1 MRNSRANLNLMAVS
15 MLLRETAINT
25 PQTLSH
31 SLLVDVGDYLNLDV
45 RRESNADEANGRE
58 EPDLIYDNGATAS
71 GSFNFNK
78 LQPHQAGLILA
89 YGLGSV
95 STAAA
100 GSGYAHTITPINGDL
115 DLARSN
121 PSFTA
126 AQRIGQTLNKRR
138 FASCFIDSFSMT
150 FAADDWV
157 KAKADIKGTGLYAD
171 TVIEEEVEALDNA
184 TSLTLAANGVQGA
197 TAAERLDNVQVVR
210 ATVGG
215 GVQFA
220 TVSAVSAA
228 TPAVLTISSLGG
240 SGATVTYKVL
250 YTPTEPAWATFPA
263 RVTETPLRVAQACLY
278 LGGSW
283 SGSAF
288 VGGKQL
294 ASELSSF
301 EWTCN
306 NNLAVEFTPCAGG
319 SYAGRAY
326 RGGRNQIIKLSREL
340 RDWLVQQ
347 YMGTNETFG
356 LHLLCEGAEYTS
368 GHKYTVELIF
378 PQLGVLSAPLST
390 NGKRVAEAGD
400 LQVLQHA
407 TYGSVIARV
416 KNLVAT
422 YAA

>member
-58 EPDLIYDNGATAS
+58 EPDMIYDNGATAS
-71 GSFNFNK
+71 GSFNFTK

-171 TVIEEEVEALDNA
+171 TVIEEEVSALDTA

-263 RVTETPLRVAQACLY
+263 RVAETPLRVAQACL
-278 LGGSW
+278 
-283 SGSAF
+283 
-288 VGGKQL
+288 
-294 ASELSSF
+294 
-301 EWTCN
+301 
-306 NNLAVEFTPCAGG
+306 
-319 SYAGRAY
+319 
-326 RGGRNQIIKLSREL
+326 
-340 RDWLVQQ
+340 
-347 YMGTNETFG
+347 
-356 LHLLCEGAEYTS
+356 
-368 GHKYTVELIF
+368 
-378 PQLGVLSAPLST
+378 
-390 NGKRVAEAGD
+390 
-400 LQVLQHA
+400 
-407 TYGSVIARV
+407 
-416 KNLVAT
+416 
-422 YAA
+422 

>member
-45 RRESNADEANGRE
+45 RRENNADEANGKE

-71 GSFNFNK
+71 GSLNFNK
-78 LQPHQAGLILA
+78 VQPHQAGLILA
-89 YGLGSV
+89 YGLGAV
-95 STAAA
+95 ATTAA
-100 GSGYAHTITPINGDL
+100 GTGYKHTITPISGDV
-115 DLARSN
+115 DMARSN
-121 PSFTA
+121 PSFTC
-126 AQRIGQTLNKRR
+126 AQRIAQTMNKRR
-138 FASCFIDSFSMT
+138 FSSCFIDSFSMT

-157 KAKADIKGTGLYAD
+157 KAKADIKATGLYSD
-171 TVIEEEVEALDNA
+171 TVIEESITALDNV
-184 TSLTLAANGVQGA
+184 TTLTLAANGVQGA
-197 TAAERLDNVQVVR
+197 TAQERLDNVQVVR
-210 ATVGG
+210 AVSGG
-215 GVQFA
+215 GMKFA
-220 TVSAVSAA
+220 TVTAVSAA
-228 TPAVLTISSLGG
+228 TPAVLTITSLGG
-240 SGATVTYKVL
+240 TGTSTTYKIL
-250 YTPTEPAWATFPA
+250 YTPIEPAWATFPA
-263 RVTETPLRVAQACLY
+263 RVTETPLRVSQACLY

-283 SGSAF
+283 NGTAF
-288 VGGKQL
+288 IGGKQV

-326 RGGRNQIIKLSREL
+326 RGGRNQTVKLSREL
-340 RDWLVQQ
+340 RDWLVQN
-347 YMGTNETFG
+347 YMSTNEQFG
-356 LHLLCEGAEYTS
+356 LYLLCEGAEYTS

-378 PQLGVLSAPLST
+378 PSLGVLNAPIST
-390 NGKRVAEAGD
+390 NNKRVAEAGD

-407 TYGSVIARV
+407 THGSVICNV

>member
-58 EPDLIYDNGATAS
+58 EPDLIYDNGATVS

-78 LQPHQAGLILA
+78 LQPHQAAMLLA

-100 GSGYAHTITPINGDL
+100 GSGYAHTITPIDGDL

-126 AQRIGQTLNKRR
+126 AQRIGATLNKRR
-138 FASCFIDSFSMT
+138 LASCFVDSFSMT

-171 TVIEEEVEALDNA
+171 TVIEEEVSALDTA
-184 TSLTLAANGVQGA
+184 TSLTLAANGVQGS

-210 ATVGG
+210 AVVGG
-215 GVQFA
+215 GYKFA

-228 TPAVLTISSLGG
+228 TPAVITIGSLGG
-240 SGATVTYKVL
+240 TGATVTYKIL
-250 YTPTEPAWATFPA
+250 YTPVEPAWATFPA

-283 SGSAF
+283 TGSAW

-326 RGGRNQIIKLSREL
+326 RGGRNQTIKLSREL
-340 RDWLVQQ
+340 RDWLVQN

-356 LHLLCEGAEYTS
+356 LHLLCEGAEFDT
-368 GHKYTVELIF
+368 GHNYTVELVF

-390 NGKRVAEAGD
+390 NNKRVAEAGD
-400 LQVLQHA
+400 LQVLEHA

>member
-15 MLLRETAINT
+15 MLNRETAINT
-25 PQTLSH
+25 VQTLDT

-45 RRESNADEANGRE
+45 RRENNANEANGKE
-58 EPDLIYDNGATAS
+58 EPDFIYDNGATAS
-71 GSFNFNK
+71 GTFNFNK

-138 FASCFIDSFSMT
+138 FASCFIDGFSMT

-157 KAKADIKGTGLYAD
+157 KASGQIKATGLYTD
-171 TVIEEEVEALDNA
+171 TIIEEEVSALDTV

-197 TAAERLDNVQVVR
+197 TAAERLDNDQVVR
-210 ATVGG
+210 AVVGG
-215 GVQFA
+215 GYKFA

-228 TPAVLTISSLGG
+228 TPAVITIDSLGG
-240 SGATVTYKVL
+240 TGATVTYKIL
-250 YTPTEPAWATFPA
+250 YAPVEPAWATFPA
-263 RVTETPLRVAQACLY
+263 RVTETPLRVSQACLY
-278 LGGSW
+278 LGGAW
-283 SGSAF
+283 SGTAF
-288 VGGKQL
+288 VGGKQV
-294 ASELSSF
+294 ASELKSC
-301 EWTCN
+301 EWTLAN
-306 NNLAVEFTPCAGG
+306 GLAVEFTPCAGG

-326 RGGRNQIIKLSREL
+326 REGRNQTVKLNREL
-340 RDWLVQQ
+340 RDWLVQN

-356 LHLLCEGAEYTS
+356 LHLLCEGAEFDT

-378 PQLGVLSAPLST
+378 PSLGVLSAPLST
-390 NGKRVAEAGD
+390 DGKRVAEAGD

-407 TYGSVIARV
+407 TYGSVIAIV
-416 KNLVAT
+416 KNMVAT